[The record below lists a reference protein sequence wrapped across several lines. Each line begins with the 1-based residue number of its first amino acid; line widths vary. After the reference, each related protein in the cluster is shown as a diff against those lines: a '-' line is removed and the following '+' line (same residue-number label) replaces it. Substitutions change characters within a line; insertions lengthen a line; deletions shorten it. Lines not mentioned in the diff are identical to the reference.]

1 MFGIADLAAS
11 FRLGLFFPLFASAQ
25 SRPVLAAS
33 FGAPFIVGEAFFF
46 IGVGAGLFAVVARR
60 RLAAFRRTQS
70 QEGQSLAYAGERLQR
85 DLDLAR
91 AHLQVVR
98 QAGDALS
105 FGIVVLD
112 SSGRDVL
119 RNPEVA
125 SVLGPDSGLPDGE
138 GRVDRRS
145 DGEVMA
151 GGTLRRLLERAADG
165 HRGRENLDIVGPPR
179 RSFTVTAEPIGERVN
194 GRFAVV
200 GTVQDASEARRT
212 EAMRQDFITNV
223 SHELRT
229 PVGAIAVLAET
240 LASETDRLAAAR
252 LTGRLEH
259 EAHRLAV
266 MVDDLLALGTVE
278 SSGVGSEEFVP
289 APELLDE
296 AIERA
301 RVSAAT
307 RELTIEVTSVGH
319 GLLVR
324 GDRRQLVT
332 ALHNLLENALKY
344 SDKGQPVVV
353 DASLNHRPPAGLTQ
367 GLTQGLAQ
375 GSTQGLVENL
385 RNASES
391 GPCVAISVRDHGI
404 GIPMRDQERIFER
417 FYRVDRA
424 RARDTGGSGLGLAI
438 VRHVARNHDGDIIV
452 SSVEGEGSTFT
463 LLLPG
468 HARGGPESNQPA
480 DALSAPTP
488 Q

>member
-1 MFGIADLAAS
+1 MFGIADLAAGL
-11 FRLGLFFPLFASAQ
+11 RLGLFLPSVSAHPP
-25 SRPVLAAS
+25 SAEVLGAS
-33 FGAPFIVGEAFFF
+33 FGVPLIVGEALFFT
-46 IGVGAGLFAVVARR
+46 GVGAGLFALLARS
-60 RLAAFRRTQS
+60 RLSRLRRTQG
-70 QEGQSLAYAGERLQR
+70 QEEQSLRYASERLQR

-91 AHLQVVR
+91 SHLQVVR
-98 QAGDALS
+98 QAGDALP
-105 FGIVVLD
+105 FGIAVLD
-112 SSGRDVL
+112 PIGRDVL
-119 RNPEVA
+119 RNPEVS
-125 SVLGPDSGLPDGE
+125 SVLGPESSSLDSE
-138 GRVDRRS
+138 GRTERRS

-165 HRGRENLDIVGPPR
+165 QRGRESLDIVGPPR
-179 RSFTVTAEPIGERVN
+179 RSFTVTAEPIGECVN

-229 PVGAIAVLAET
+229 PVGAIAILAET
-240 LASETDRLAAAR
+240 LAAETDRLAAAR

-278 SSGVGSEEFVP
+278 SSGAGSEEFVP
-289 APELLDE
+289 ASELLDE

-301 RVSAAT
+301 RVSAET
-307 RELTIEVTSVGH
+307 RGLTIEVSSVGH

-353 DASLNHRPPAGLTQ
+353 DASLSHGPPAGFP
-367 GLTQGLAQ
+367 GGLA
-375 GSTQGLVENL
+375 GGLAGGLLKGWQRGTEPVP
-385 RNASES
+385 R
-391 GPCVAISVRDHGI
+391 VAISVRDHGI
-404 GIPMRDQERIFER
+404 GIPTRDQERIFER

-438 VRHVARNHDGDIIV
+438 VRHVARNHDGDITV

-468 HARGGPESNQPA
+468 YARGGAESMQLA
-480 DALSAPTP
+480 DAVSAPS

>member
-1 MFGIADLAAS
+1 MFGIADIAAS
-11 FRLGLFFPLFASAQ
+11 FRLGSFFPLFAGGQSAH
-25 SRPVLAAS
+25 VLVAS
-33 FGAPFIVGEAFFF
+33 FGAPLIVGEAFFF
-46 IGVGAGLFAVVARR
+46 TCVGAALVALVARR
-60 RLAAFRRTQS
+60 RLATLRRTQR
-70 QEGQSLAYAGERLQR
+70 QEEQSLAYAGERLQR

-105 FGIVVLD
+105 FGITVLD

-125 SVLGPDSGLPDGE
+125 SFLGPDSGLPDGE
-138 GRVDRRS
+138 SRVDRRS

-179 RSFTVTAEPIGERVN
+179 RSFIVTAEPIGDRVN

-240 LASETDRLAAAR
+240 LASETDRHAAAR

-266 MVDDLLALGTVE
+266 MVDDLLALGRVE

-353 DASLNHRPPAGLTQ
+353 DASLSHRPPGALTQ
-367 GLTQGLAQ
+367 GSAHGAS
-375 GSTQGLVENL
+375 GGLVESL
-385 RNASES
+385 RDDTEP

-468 HARGGPESNQPA
+468 YARGGAESTQLA